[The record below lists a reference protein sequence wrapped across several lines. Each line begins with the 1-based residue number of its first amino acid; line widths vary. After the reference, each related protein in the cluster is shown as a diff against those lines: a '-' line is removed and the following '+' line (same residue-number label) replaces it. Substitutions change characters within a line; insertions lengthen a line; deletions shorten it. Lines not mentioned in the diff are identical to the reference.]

1 MAISN
6 HGGAQSSA
14 TDSTPSPSQK
24 PVTLSAPRM
33 LTPSEQDWLR
43 QHAKETA
50 EQMREILRQKKQEA
64 A

>member
-1 MAISN
+1 
-6 HGGAQSSA
+6 
-14 TDSTPSPSQK
+14 
-24 PVTLSAPRM
+24 M

-50 EQMREILRQKKQEA
+50 EKMREILRQKKYEA

>member
-1 MAISN
+1 METSN
-6 HGGAQSSA
+6 PGGAPSLA
-14 TDSTPSPSQK
+14 TASTPSPSRK
-24 PVTLSAPRM
+24 PVTLAAPKM

-50 EQMREILRQKKQEA
+50 EQAREILRQKKQEA